1 MQILVIESQEDLS
14 APSEADI
21 RKKGRK
27 SEFSMSFKQGRVRR
41 WKKTEELKTYFTA
54 DFYLIDTMNH

>member
-14 APSEADI
+14 APSKGI
-21 RKKGRK
+21 VKKKGRK

-41 WKKTEELKTYFTA
+41 WKKMGELKT
-54 DFYLIDTMNH
+54 